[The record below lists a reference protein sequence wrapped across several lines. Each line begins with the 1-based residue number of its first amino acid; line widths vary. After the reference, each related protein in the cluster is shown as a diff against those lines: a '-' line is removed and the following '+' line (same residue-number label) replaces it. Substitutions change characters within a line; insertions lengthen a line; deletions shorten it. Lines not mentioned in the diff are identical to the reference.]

1 MRAAPGG
8 SLQADGLRVF
18 YGAVEALKGV
28 SLSVG
33 EGEIVTVLGA
43 NGAGKSTLLRTVSGL
58 LAPREGSVRF
68 GGRELTGVPACEV
81 VRRGVSHAPEGRRVF
96 ATLTVEENLTLGAF
110 TRLADRAA
118 VERERERIHALFPI
132 LKDRRRQLAGTLSG
146 GEQQMLAIGR
156 ALMSAPRV
164 LLLDE
169 PSLGL
174 APILVQHIFEI
185 IREIGRGG
193 VSILLVEQNARQALA
208 LASRGYVLENGRITL
223 GGPSGA
229 LRDDPRVQEAYLG
242 GSGLRK
248 G

>member
-1 MRAAPGG
+1 LSGTAVLRMA
-8 SLQADGLRVF
+8 GLRVF

-28 SLSVG
+28 SLTLD

-58 LAPREGSVRF
+58 IAPREGTVRL
-68 GGRELTGVPACEV
+68 GEEDLSGVPACQV
-81 VRRGVSHAPEGRRVF
+81 VRRGISHAPEGRRVF
-96 ATLTVEENLTLGAF
+96 ATLTVEENLTMGAF
-110 TRLADRAA
+110 ARLSDRSA
-118 VERERERIHALFPI
+118 VEKERSRIHGLFPV
-132 LKDRRRQLAGTLSG
+132 LRDRRRQLAGTLSG

-185 IREIGRGG
+185 IREINRGG
-193 VSILLVEQNARQALA
+193 VAILLIEQNARQALA
-208 LASRGYVLENGRITL
+208 LARRGYVLENGRISL
-223 GGPSGA
+223 EGPSA
-229 LRDDPRVQEAYLG
+229 MLRDDPRVQEAYLG